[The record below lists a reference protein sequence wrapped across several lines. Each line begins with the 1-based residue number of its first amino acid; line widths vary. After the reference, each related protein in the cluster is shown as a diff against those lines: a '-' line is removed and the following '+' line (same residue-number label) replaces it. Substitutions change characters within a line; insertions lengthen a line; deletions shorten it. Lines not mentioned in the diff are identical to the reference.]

1 MRRGCL
7 FAIVIALGL
16 SAGPAAFGQMAFPN
30 EPNVRAAAPPTQ
42 PSQGPDH
49 ECFDRQEQRMAV
61 HQGLAIRLG
70 AALRSINARDGDE
83 LLRAELCRNKTGFV
97 YVLTILARNGKVSRT
112 IVDARSGA
120 VIKDR

>member
-1 MRRGCL
+1 MRSMLRGSL
-7 FAIVIALGL
+7 LAIFVALGL
-16 SAGPAAFGQMAFPN
+16 LAGPVAFAQN
-30 EPNVRAAAPPTQ
+30 DQNIRAAAPPRD
-42 PSQGPDH
+42 PASAPDN
-49 ECFDRQEQRMAV
+49 ECFNPQEQRMAV

-70 AALRSINARDGDE
+70 LALRSINARNGDE

-97 YVLTILARNGKVSRT
+97 YVLTLLSQSGKVSRA

>member
-1 MRRGCL
+1 MFRGL
-7 FAIVIALGL
+7 FFGIAIALGL
-16 SAGPAAFGQMAFPN
+16 LAGPVAFGQT
-30 EPNVRAAAPPTQ
+30 EQNVRAAAS
-42 PSQGPDH
+42 PSKEPDN
-49 ECFDRQEQRMAV
+49 ECFNRQEQRMAV

-70 AALRSINARDGDE
+70 VALRSINARNGDE

-97 YVLTILARNGKVSRT
+97 YVLTLLSRNGKVSRA

>member
-1 MRRGCL
+1 MFRGSL
-7 FAIVIALGL
+7 FGTVIALGL
-16 SAGPAAFGQMAFPN
+16 LAGPVAFGQN
-30 EPNVRAAAPPTQ
+30 EQNVRAAAS
-42 PSQGPDH
+42 PSKGPDN
-49 ECFDRQEQRMAV
+49 ECFNRQEQRIAV

-70 AALRSINARDGDE
+70 VALRSINARNGDE

-97 YVLTILARNGKVSRT
+97 YVLTLLSRNGKVSRA